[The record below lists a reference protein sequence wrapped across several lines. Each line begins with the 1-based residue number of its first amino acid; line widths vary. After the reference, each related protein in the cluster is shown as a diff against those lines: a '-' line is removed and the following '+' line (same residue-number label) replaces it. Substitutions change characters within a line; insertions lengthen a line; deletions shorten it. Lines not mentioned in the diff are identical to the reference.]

1 MFRMDIPDIAITVKL
16 KLNLRVRFEI
26 EVSRLWIS
34 KLGLYFLDL
43 FSIKWIINSF
53 PKFSITDNCI
63 NLLFLKIFVLHKL
76 NGTI

>member
-16 KLNLRVRFEI
+16 QLNLRVRFEI

-43 FSIKWIINSF
+43 FSIK
-53 PKFSITDNCI
+53 
-63 NLLFLKIFVLHKL
+63 
-76 NGTI
+76 